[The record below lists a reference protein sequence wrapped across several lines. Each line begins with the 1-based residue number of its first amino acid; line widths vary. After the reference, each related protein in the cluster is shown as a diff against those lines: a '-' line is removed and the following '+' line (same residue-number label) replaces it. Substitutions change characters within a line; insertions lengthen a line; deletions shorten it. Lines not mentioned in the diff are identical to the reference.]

1 MPRAWWPLGTHG
13 QISRDSCLWNLLRY
27 DLRLSSCYWFQMR
40 CLKCDQ
46 QVSGDT
52 IPFGIQKTPQLHPDV
67 PEPREELLKDT
78 ARPL

>member
-1 MPRAWWPLGTHG
+1 MAIGSSRADHMRLL
-13 QISRDSCLWNLLRY
+13 SLELLRY
-27 DLRLSSCYWFQMR
+27 DLRVSSFYCFQMW

-46 QVSGDT
+46 QGSGDA